1 MTVEEMKLAF
11 AKNLKNLMS
20 LHNYNQDDISKIC
33 NVSQQTVSDWL
44 TGKKYPRMDKVQAI
58 LDHFQIPMQSLVND
72 GKDDSLQYYLDPETA
87 RLAQEAANDPDMRL
101 LLDAKRDLS
110 PEDMQIITDLAKRIL
125 DSK

>member
-110 PEDMQIITDLAKRIL
+110 PEDMKVIIDMAKRLL
-125 DSK
+125 DRK